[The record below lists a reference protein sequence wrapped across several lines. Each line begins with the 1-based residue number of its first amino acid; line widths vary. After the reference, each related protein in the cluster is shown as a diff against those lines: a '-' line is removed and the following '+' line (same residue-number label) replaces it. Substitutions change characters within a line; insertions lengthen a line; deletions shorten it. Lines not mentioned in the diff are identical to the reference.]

1 MREMVQLGLRLLVH
15 DKRRLFA
22 MSASIAVGVV
32 IMFLQLG
39 LFEGVLDAQA
49 IVATFVRGD
58 LLVMNQARVDFQHW
72 DTIGRY
78 EIARIA
84 SAPGVAKV
92 TPVYEDHV
100 GLTDPDGKN
109 IRRIIVFAFPP
120 EADSLPLAIGDPKK
134 VSAALQLSNGF
145 LYDARSRPIYGQVRP
160 GMNIDIDKFPL
171 PVLGL
176 VNMGPDVISDGNIF
190 MSEGEWLSR
199 RPWADPIMAVV
210 RLTPGASIDKV
221 RKAIQ
226 DDAYGQVVAVTPAEA
241 RKREIASTLKS
252 FPIGILFGVGV
263 IAGMVIGAVNG
274 YQVLYAEVSD
284 HLNQLA
290 TLKAI
295 GFADKFLH
303 GAIMVQAFALSG
315 TGFLVGVLVALG
327 LDAYIAMLTRLPI
340 HIDLR
345 TAAVVGA
352 ANLVTCVVAGRLAVR
367 RVDAADPASL
377 Y

>member
-1 MREMVQLGLRLLVH
+1 MREMVQLGLRLLIH

-39 LFEGVLDAQA
+39 LLEGVLDAQA
-49 IVATFVRGD
+49 IVARFVRGD
-58 LLVMNQARVDFQHW
+58 LLVMNQARVDLQHW
-72 DTIGRY
+72 DTINRF
-78 EIARIA
+78 ELAQIAA
-84 SAPGVAKV
+84 APGVGKV

-120 EADSLPLAIGDPKK
+120 EADALPLAIGDPKQ
-134 VSAALQLSNGF
+134 VSAALELSSGF
-145 LYDARSRPIYGQVRP
+145 LYDARSRPIYGQIRP
-160 GMNIDIDKFPL
+160 GMNIDIDKSPL

-176 VNMGPDVISDGNIF
+176 VHMGPDVVSDGNIF
-190 MSEGEWLSR
+190 MSEGQWLSR
-199 RPWADPIMAVV
+199 RPWANPIMAVV
-210 RLTPGASIDKV
+210 RLAPGASVDKV
-221 RKAIQ
+221 RTAIQ
-226 DDAYGQVVAVTPAEA
+226 DQTPGDVVALTPAEA
-241 RKREIASTLKS
+241 RKREITSTLKS
-252 FPIGILFGVGV
+252 FPIGIIFGVGV

-274 YQVLYAEVSD
+274 YQVLYTEVSD
-284 HLNQLA
+284 HLTQLA

-303 GAIMVQAFALSG
+303 GAIMVQALALSG
-315 TGFLVGVLVALG
+315 TGFIVGVLAALG
-327 LDAYIAMLTRLPI
+327 LDAYVALLTRLPI

-345 TAAVVGA
+345 TAAFVGA
-352 ANLVTCVVAGRLAVR
+352 ANLVTCALAGRLAVR

>member
-72 DTIGRY
+72 DTINRY
-78 EIARIA
+78 ELPQIAA
-84 SAPGVAKV
+84 APGVAKV

-120 EADSLPLAIGDPKK
+120 EADSLPLAIGDPKT

-145 LYDARSRPIYGQVRP
+145 LYDARSRPIYGEVRP

-176 VNMGPDVISDGNIF
+176 VRMGPDVISDGNIF
-190 MSEGEWLSR
+190 MSEGEWLSQ
-199 RPWADPIMAVV
+199 RPSANPIMAVV
-210 RLTPGASIDKV
+210 HVTPGASIDKV

-226 DDAYGQVVAVTPAEA
+226 DETPGDVVAVTPAEA
-241 RKREIASTLKS
+241 RKREITSTLKS

-315 TGFLVGVLVALG
+315 TGFLVGALAALG

>member
-1 MREMVQLGLRLLVH
+1 MGEMVKLGLRLLVH

-39 LFEGVLDAQA
+39 LFEGILDAEA
-49 IVATFVRGD
+49 IVARFVRGD

-72 DTIGRY
+72 DTINRY
-78 EIARIA
+78 ELPQIAA
-84 SAPGVAKV
+84 ATGVAKV

-120 EADSLPLAIGDPKK
+120 EADELPLAIGAPKT
-134 VSAALQLSNGF
+134 VSAALQLSSGF
-145 LYDARSRPIYGQVRP
+145 LYDSRSRPIYGEIRP
-160 GMNIDIDKFPL
+160 GMNIDIDRSPL

-176 VNMGPDVISDGNIF
+176 VSMGPDVVSDGNIF
-190 MSEGEWLSR
+190 MSEGEWLSM
-199 RPWADPIMAVV
+199 RPWSNPIMAVV
-210 RLTPGASIDKV
+210 RLAPGASLEKV

-226 DDAYGQVVAVTPAEA
+226 DATPGDVVALTPSEA
-241 RKREIASTLKS
+241 RKREVASTLKT

-263 IAGMVIGAVNG
+263 VAGMVIGAVNG

-284 HLNQLA
+284 HLSQLA

-295 GFADKFLH
+295 GFTDRFLH
-303 GAIMVQAFALSG
+303 GAIMVQALALSG
-315 TGFLVGVLVALG
+315 TGFLVGVLASLG
-327 LDAYIAMLTRLPI
+327 LDGYVAMLTRLPI

-345 TAAVVGA
+345 TAAFVGA
-352 ANLVTCVVAGRLAVR
+352 ANLITCVLAGRLAVR